1 MSSFLVIAQ
10 SDLQVASLIM
20 NTLTDELALCKA
32 AYHVQQA
39 VEKTLKGILELNGL
53 DVSYKQYRT
62 HDIDLL
68 ISFIQNDRTV
78 PDVIQERA
86 FKITKWAV
94 EARYNINYRVSFKE
108 LQIVYDACN
117 KWLEDIL
124 KRINT

>member
-1 MSSFLVIAQ
+1 MSSFLIIAQ

-20 NTLTDELALCKA
+20 NTLTDELALCKS

-39 VEKTLKGILELNGL
+39 VEKTLKGILELSGI

-68 ISFIQNDRTV
+68 ISFV
-78 PDVIQERA
+78 PKDKEIPEIIQERA

-94 EARYNINYRVSFKE
+94 ESRYNVNYRVSLKE
-108 LQIVYDACN
+108 LHLVYEACSE
-117 KWLEDIL
+117 WLEQIL
-124 KRINT
+124 TNTNA

>member
-1 MSSFLVIAQ
+1 
-10 SDLQVASLIM
+10 M

-39 VEKTLKGILELNGL
+39 VEKTLKGILELSGI
-53 DVSYKQYRT
+53 DITFKQYRT

-68 ISFIQNDRTV
+68 ISFV
-78 PDVIQERA
+78 PKDKEVPEVIQERA

-108 LQIVYDACN
+108 LQLVYEACN
-117 KWLEDIL
+117 RWVEDIL
-124 KRINT
+124 KNINT